1 MRRKS
6 VWVWTIVGILCFG
19 LAGPAPAQ
27 EQEELTEDITEEV
40 LTGPSDLD
48 PEKILG
54 PGSVSISTHKDILM
68 SFGATVR
75 FIPTTESDWDFGL
88 SDAVPGYFNTQ
99 PIKDFSG
106 AALTGMNALKDV
118 FEASRTFETAA
129 APSGPAS
136 DIAVIESYNDF
147 ADSFLQLKTVSP
159 APDTVAAADAVNQ
172 IRDVAHQTGND
183 AEAAFNQG
191 VLQSG
196 GDPAGGL
203 AALNQAA
210 AQAGQQVQ
218 QLQQAL
224 AADPTNETLQ
234 QRLLGAAGVASGFQ
248 AAAAAVAAD
257 PNAAADVDTIANAT
271 ALETMADQAELVEGV
286 DETTQQR
293 VQLVLR
299 DPNAT
304 SADITASVAYLTGL
318 KARADGF
325 DSYALADTFLK
336 THSNESGSVNDGY
349 IRNETKL
356 YFNAMPK
363 DKKWSFYGALEF
375 DRPIDNETVDNR
387 GGRSDESSNFGLER
401 LNASIELVDGLR
413 LHGGWDVWGLDIIE
427 AASMVY
433 GDDNPGFWIKGNY
446 DQYDFSLAWLKLEEN
461 DFQINASDHDG
472 TVDSDRDLVAGYFDY
487 LFRENDKVRFFY
499 GWDRIRN
506 VPSLDLTGAIAEQQ
520 GLAQLG
526 IAGIYGNNG
535 MVEGISGTEATNANT
550 DAHTIGAY
558 YLGNFGMLDVMLEGA
573 YKFGDAKNTGLKGVD
588 NGVFV
593 IEYDDYDISA
603 YALSADVGVELKDLV
618 GWESLRPRLGFMYT
632 SGDDDPRD
640 DELSGFT
647 GITAAQR
654 FSRAWGGEN
663 TIIGDT
669 NFVLGTGLYGY
680 IPEFYGNGTP
690 VFTGGIQNFTGTGNG
705 RGDNPGLTMISA
717 GVTLRP
723 RIYLIYRTNVN
734 YFRWNEDFYVGD
746 MVDPITITPEGA
758 LAKSRYSRVEGGY
771 VGTEWDNE
779 ITLALSKHMFVKGQA
794 SFFFPG
800 DAVED
805 VTEVLSGG
813 TQTDEVATR
822 LAMELIWNF

>member
-1 MRRKS
+1 M
-6 VWVWTIVGILCFG
+6 VCLG
-19 LAGPAPAQ
+19 LAGPGFAQ
-27 EQEELTEDITEEV
+27 QDEEVEDITEEV
-40 LTGPSDLD
+40 LTGPSDLN

-54 PGSVSISTHKDILM
+54 PGSVSISTGKDILM

-75 FIPTTESDWDFGL
+75 FIPTTESEWDFGL
-88 SDAVPGYFNTQ
+88 ANEVPGYFNTQ

-106 AALTGMNALKDV
+106 SALTGMTALKDV
-118 FEASRTFETAA
+118 YDASQAFDTAA
-129 APSGPAS
+129 GPAGAG
-136 DIAVIESYNDF
+136 DIAVIESYNNF
-147 ADSFLQLKTVSP
+147 ADSFLHLKTVSS

-196 GDPAGGL
+196 TPAGGL

-210 AQAGQQVQ
+210 AQAGQVVQ

-224 AADPTNETLQ
+224 AADPANPTLRQ
-234 QRLLGAAGVASGFQ
+234 QLLGAAGVASGFQ

-257 PNAAADVDTIANAT
+257 GSAAADVGTIANAT
-271 ALETMADQAELVEGV
+271 ALETMAGQADLVEGV

-304 SADITASVAYLTGL
+304 SADINAGVAYLNGL
-318 KARADGF
+318 KARADTF
-325 DSYALADTFLK
+325 DSYALAETFLK

-375 DRPIDNETVDNR
+375 DKPIDNETVDNR
-387 GGRSDESSNFGLER
+387 GGRTGESSNFGLER

-446 DQYDFSLAWLKLEEN
+446 DDFDFSLAWLKLEEN
-461 DFQINASDHDG
+461 DFQNEASDHDG

-487 LFRENDKVRFFY
+487 MFRENDKVRFFY

-535 MVEGISGTEATNANT
+535 RVQGLTGTEATNANT

-558 YLGNFGMLDVMLEGA
+558 YLGNFGILEVMVEGA
-573 YKFGDAKNTGLKGVD
+573 YKFGEAKNTGLKGVD
-588 NGVFV
+588 NGEFV
-593 IEYDDYDISA
+593 IQYDDFDISA
-603 YALSADVGVELKDLV
+603 YAFSADVGLELKDLV
-618 GWESLRPRLGFMYT
+618 GWESLKPHIGFMYT
-632 SGDDDPRD
+632 SGDDDPGD

-690 VFTGGIQNFTGTGNG
+690 VFTGGIQNFAGTGNG
-705 RGDNPGLTMISA
+705 RGDNPGLSMISA
-717 GVTLRP
+717 GLTLRP
-723 RIYLIYRTNVN
+723 KIFLIYRTNVN
-734 YFRWNEDFYVGD
+734 MFSWNEDFSVAN
-746 MVDPITITPEGA
+746 MVNPITITADGA
-758 LAKSRYSRVEGGY
+758 LAKSRYTTVESGY

-779 ITLALSKHMFVKGQA
+779 ITLALSKHMFIKGQA

-800 DAVED
+800 EAIED
-805 VTEVLSGG
+805 VTRALSGG
-813 TQTDEVATR
+813 TETDEVATR

>member
-1 MRRKS
+1 MRRKR
-6 VWVWTIVGILCFG
+6 VWVWTIVGILCLG
-19 LAGPAPAQ
+19 LAGPVLAQ
-27 EQEELTEDITEEV
+27 EGGALTEDITEEV

-54 PGSVSISTHKDILM
+54 PGSVSISTHEDILM

-75 FIPTTESDWDFGL
+75 FVPTAESDWDFGL
-88 SDAVPGYFNTQ
+88 SDEVPGYFNTR

-106 AALTGMNALKDV
+106 SALTGMTALKDV
-118 FEASRTFETAA
+118 FDASRTFDAAA
-129 APSGPAS
+129 APNGGTG
-136 DIAVIESYNDF
+136 DIAVIESYSNF
-147 ADSFLQLKTVSP
+147 ADSFLHLKTVSP
-159 APDTVAAADAVNQ
+159 TPETVASADAVNQ

-196 GDPAGGL
+196 GDPNGGL

-210 AQAGQQVQ
+210 AQAGQVVQ

-224 AADPTNETLQ
+224 AADPTSQTLQ
-234 QRLLGAAGVASGFQ
+234 QQLLGAAGVASGFQ

-257 PNAAADVDTIANAT
+257 NSAAADVGAIANAT

-286 DETTQQR
+286 DETAEER
-293 VQLVLR
+293 VKLVLR

-304 SADITASVAYLTGL
+304 SDDITASVAYLTGL
-318 KARADGF
+318 KARAEGF
-325 DSYALADTFLK
+325 NSYALAETFLK
-336 THSNESGSVNDGY
+336 THSNESGNVNDGY

-363 DKKWSFYGALEF
+363 NKKWSFYSALEF
-375 DRPIDNETVDNR
+375 DRPIDTETVDNR
-387 GGRSDESSNFGLER
+387 GGRSDGSSTFGLER

-433 GDDNPGFWIKGNY
+433 GDDNPGFWLKGNY
-446 DQYDFSLAWLKLEEN
+446 DDFNFSLAWLKLEEN
-461 DFQINASDHDG
+461 DFQNEASDHDG
-472 TVDSDRDLVAGYFDY
+472 AVDSDRDLLAGYVDY

-506 VPSLDLTGAIAEQQ
+506 VPSLDLTGAIAAQQ

-526 IAGIYGNNG
+526 VAGIYGNNG
-535 MVEGISGTEATNANT
+535 RVEGITGTEATNADT
-550 DAHTIGAY
+550 DAHTIGGY
-558 YLGNFGMLDVMLEGA
+558 YLGHFGILELMVEGA
-573 YKFGDAKNTGLKGVD
+573 YKYGEAKNTGLKGVD
-588 NGVFV
+588 NGEFV
-593 IEYDDYDISA
+593 IQYDDFDISA
-603 YALSADVGVELKDLV
+603 YAFSADVGLELKELV
-618 GWESLRPRLGFMYT
+618 GWESLKPRLGFMYT
-632 SGDDDPRD
+632 SGDDNPGD
-640 DELSGFT
+640 DELGGFT

-690 VFTGGIQNFTGTGNG
+690 AFTGGIQNFAGTGNG

-717 GVTLRP
+717 GLTLRP

-734 YFRWNEDFYVGD
+734 YFRWNEDFSVAN

-758 LAKSRYSRVEGGY
+758 LAKSRYTAVESGY

-779 ITLALSKHMFVKGQA
+779 ITLALSKHMFVKGQF

-800 DAVED
+800 EAIED
-805 VTEVLSGG
+805 VTRALSGG
-813 TQTDEVATR
+813 TETDEVATR